1 MPMILNSMSSI
12 VPEPLLLFALP
23 QFHPRSFVLPGA
35 FFLSNWRFILQSFTG
50 HIMFMCIVLM
60 VLSYSPLRHGYRD
73 YMLYCTIL
81 YTIYTFHLTIYLV
94 LNVLGATGTSVS
106 NVKMSETER
115 RYQ

>member
-23 QFHPRSFVLPGA
+23 RSHPRSFVLSRCFLPLQLA
-35 FFLSNWRFILQSFTG
+35 FHTSKLYR
-50 HIMFMCIVLM
+50 FMCIVLM

-81 YTIYTFHLTIYLV
+81 YTIYTFHLTML
-94 LNVLGATGTSVS
+94 S
-106 NVKMSETER
+106 
-115 RYQ
+115 